1 MRIGTSEI
9 YRQTEPLRYIED
21 SVCVGKKVAGDVEV
35 YLFVKMIKGEN
46 LNEDRVREIKLAIR
60 TKTTPRHVPKEIIQV
75 MDIPYT
81 RSGKK
86 IEGVVSNLLNK
97 RPVTNI
103 EAIINPESLAE
114 YQTLAAA
121 SITN

>member
-1 MRIGTSEI
+1 
-9 YRQTEPLRYIED
+9 
-21 SVCVGKKVAGDVEV
+21 
-35 YLFVKMIKGEN
+35 
-46 LNEDRVREIKLAIR
+46 
-60 TKTTPRHVPKEIIQV
+60 
-75 MDIPYT
+75 
-81 RSGKK
+81 
-86 IEGVVSNLLNK
+86 VVSNLLNK